1 MIVKTVAILGG
12 GNGGYAAAAD
22 LTLKG
27 FNVLLFSRWPEE
39 FNPLREQGGIYLI
52 DSAGEQ
58 FVPIYRVCHG
68 IEEALQEAEVILVT
82 VPAIAHDYYA
92 RACVPHLKNGQIIVL
107 NPGSTGGSLAFKKI
121 LKEEKTGLDLPV
133 CETNTLTYICRLVG
147 PAKIRIT
154 SRTKVHF
161 ASLPGKKTKECFQIF
176 QRLFPDTTA
185 RKNVLE
191 TSLTNINA
199 VLHPPGMILN
209 AGWIEH
215 TKGDFSYYCEGSTP
229 SVARVMEEVDKER
242 MALCRKLDCPTDRFL
257 DYFYR
262 AGSTSERAYRSGSLY
277 QALQE
282 SEPNR
287 FIRAPE
293 NLSYR
298 FLTED
303 VPFGIV
309 PMASL
314 GERLGVPTPTINAL
328 IDLASLICE
337 RNFRQTGWSVEKMG
351 IKGMSLES
359 LLNYVENG

>member
-1 MIVKTVAILGG
+1 MENIAVLGG
-12 GNGGYAAAAD
+12 GNGGHALAAD

-27 FNVLLFSRWPEE
+27 FKVFLFSRWPEE
-39 FNPLREQGGIYLI
+39 LNALQDHGGIHLI
-52 DSAGEQ
+52 EPSGERL
-58 FVPIYRVCHG
+58 VRIHRVCKD
-68 IEEALQEAEVILVT
+68 IREALKESGVILVT

-92 RACVPHLKNGQIIVL
+92 HACAPHLTKGQIIVL
-107 NPGSTGGSLAFKKI
+107 NPGSTGGAFAFKKI
-121 LKEEKTGLDLPV
+121 LREEKAGLDIPV
-133 CETNTLTYICRLVG
+133 CETNTLTYICRLIG
-147 PAKIRIT
+147 PARVRIT
-154 SRTKVHF
+154 SRAKVQF

-176 QRLFPDTTA
+176 QKLFPDATA

-215 TKGDFSYYCEGSTP
+215 TRGEFSYYCEGSTP
-229 SVARVMEEVDKER
+229 AVARVIEEVDKER
-242 MALCRKLDCPTDRFL
+242 IALCQKLNYPTEKFL
-257 DYFYR
+257 DFFYK
-262 AGSTSERAYRSGSLY
+262 AGSTSENAYRSGSLY

-303 VPFGIV
+303 VPFGVV
-309 PMASL
+309 PMACL
-314 GERLGVPTPTINAL
+314 GEMLGIQTPMINAL
-328 IDLASLICE
+328 IDLASIICE
-337 RNFRQTGWSVEKMG
+337 TNFRQTGWTLEKMG
-351 IKGMSLES
+351 IKGMSLEA
-359 LLNYVENG
+359 LLYYVANG

>member
-1 MIVKTVAILGG
+1 MKTVAVLGG
-12 GNGGYAAAAD
+12 GNGGHAAAAD

-27 FNVLLFSRWPEE
+27 FRVSLFSRWPEE
-39 FNPLREQGGIYLI
+39 FDPLRGQKGIYLI
-52 DSAGEQ
+52 DSPGER
-58 FVPIYRVCHG
+58 FVPIDRVCHG

-82 VPAIAHDYYA
+82 VPAMAHDYYA
-92 RACVPHLKNGQIIVL
+92 RACAPHLKNGQIIVL
-107 NPGSTGGSLAFKKI
+107 NPGSTGGALAFKKI
-121 LKEEKTGLDLPV
+121 LKEEGAGLDIPV

-147 PAKIRIT
+147 PAKVRIT

-176 QRLFPDTTA
+176 QKLFPDATA
-185 RKNVLE
+185 QKNVLE

-215 TKGDFSYYCEGSTP
+215 AKGDFSYYCEGSTP
-229 SVARVMEEVDKER
+229 SVARVMEEVDQER
-242 MALCRKLDCPTDRFL
+242 MALCRKLNYATDRFL

-262 AGSTSERAYRSGSLY
+262 AGSTSEKAYRSGSLY

-314 GERLGVPTPTINAL
+314 GEMLGVPTPTIDAL
-328 IDLASLICE
+328 IDLASIICE
-337 RNFRQTGWSVEKMG
+337 TNFRRTGWTAEKMG
-351 IKGMSLES
+351 IQGMSLKS